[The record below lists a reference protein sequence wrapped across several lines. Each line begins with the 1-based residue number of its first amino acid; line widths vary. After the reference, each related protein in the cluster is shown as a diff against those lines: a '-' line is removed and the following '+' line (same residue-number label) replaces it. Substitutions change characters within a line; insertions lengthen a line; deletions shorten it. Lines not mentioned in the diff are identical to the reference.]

1 MNTDSLTPETLSA
14 TPSRKTPWGA
24 IIGILLILVI
34 VVTGAY
40 YALTDRLA
48 DMDTS
53 EVVSAIDKDQY

>member
-1 MNTDSLTPETLSA
+1 MNTDSIAHETTNTTPTH
-14 TPSRKTPWGA
+14 KTPWGA

-48 DMDTS
+48 DMS
-53 EVVSAIDKDQY
+53 APEVVSVIE